1 MRKKSLGRGLDDI
14 SDIFLSNQKDKKMR
28 NGFSSK
34 KLRDATC
41 ESCTNIINDSN
52 NISKCKIFTLQN
64 KKFGVRY
71 MDSISPG
78 SGSYCEYF
86 EQGSQENSDNSFVLK
101 EKSSDDIE
109 INCDIE
115 ESVTVHRRV
124 AYPNTPKAQEDILKS
139 LSKHLEKNYSVKQI
153 ELRKTDRI
161 SRPGMKKC
169 TKESVTIFINGGANN
184 GNHN

>member
-1 MRKKSLGRGLDDI
+1 MGKKSLGRGLDDI
-14 SDIFLSNQKDKKMR
+14 ADIFLSTRKDKEMR

-52 NISKCKIFTLQN
+52 NASKCKIFTLQN
-64 KKFGVRY
+64 KQYGVRY
-71 MDSISPG
+71 MDAISLT

-86 EQGSQENSDNSFVLK
+86 EPVFQENSDNRTVVM
-101 EKSSDDIE
+101 ETSSDNTV
-109 INCDIE
+109 INCDIK
-115 ESVTVHRRV
+115 ESVTVRRSIE
-124 AYPNTPKAQEDILKS
+124 YPNTPKAQQDILKS
-139 LSKHLEKNYSVKQI
+139 LSKHLEKNYSVKRI

-161 SRPGMKKC
+161 SQPGMNKI
-169 TKESVTIFINGGANN
+169 TEESVTIFINGGVDH